1 MNLRMNLRLNV
12 RRLTGLFCMWA
23 LLAAQFAQAAPTTY
37 RVDDSATLPG
47 ESTLQMRWR
56 SLAPGRA
63 GDNVVEASTVLT
75 IRLDLRPFAGRTGR
89 IYMVLPQQPIGT
101 VNVQWATQGRMLP
114 GRLISGQRTLVY
126 AGAISAPAL
135 EDTLALQVSSDGRL
149 LSAPQRLQF
158 HFEIDVE

>member
-1 MNLRMNLRLNV
+1 MNIRAIVPCLAG
-12 RRLTGLFCMWA
+12 LTAAAM
-23 LLAAQFAQAAPTTY
+23 LLAVQSVHAAPTTY

-89 IYMVLPQQPIGT
+89 IYMVLPQQPIGV

-114 GRLISGQRTLVY
+114 GRLISGQRGLVY
-126 AGAISAPAL
+126 AGAISAAAL